1 MATMRDVAQRAG
13 VSAKTVS
20 RVINNDRYVSANVR
34 ERVERAIDEL
44 RYVPNMLAVTFRAGR
59 DAAIG
64 VAVPGV
70 ADPFFASIIDA
81 VEREASKRDVAV
93 ILTSVGLAILFQV
106 TQRQHEDQMALIR
119 DLDVARVH
127 GQRWRAEARLLIDG
141 LGKAMDEQFARWN
154 LTQAERD
161 VALLLMKGLSL
172 KEVATVRATNERTV
186 RSQARMLYSKAG
198 LSGRAALSAFFLE
211 DLLAPAAETARAS
224 LGESGAERPR
234 STIQ

>member
-1 MATMRDVAQRAG
+1 MNGWFDGRARLWAAAAAVGGIVLLVATKLVEDPDSSFGDVML
-13 VSAKTVS
+13 
-20 RVINNDRYVSANVR
+20 
-34 ERVERAIDEL
+34 ELVESL
-44 RYVPNMLAVTFRAGR
+44 P
-59 DAAIG
+59 
-64 VAVPGV
+64 
-70 ADPFFASIIDA
+70 
-81 VEREASKRDVAV
+81 V

-106 TQRQHEDQMALIR
+106 TQRQHEEQMALIR

-127 GQRWRAEARLLIDG
+127 GQRWRSEARLLIDG

-186 RSQARMLYSKAG
+186 RSQARTLYSKAG

-211 DLLAPAAETARAS
+211 DLLAPAGEAARGPM
-224 LGESGAERPR
+224 GEGVAERPR

>member
-1 MATMRDVAQRAG
+1 MNGWFDRRARLWAAAAAVGGIVLLIGTKLVEDPDSSVGDVLL
-13 VSAKTVS
+13 
-20 RVINNDRYVSANVR
+20 
-34 ERVERAIDEL
+34 ELVESL
-44 RYVPNMLAVTFRAGR
+44 P
-59 DAAIG
+59 
-64 VAVPGV
+64 
-70 ADPFFASIIDA
+70 
-81 VEREASKRDVAV
+81 V

>member
-1 MATMRDVAQRAG
+1 MNGWVDRRARLWAAAAALGGIVLLVGTKLVEDPDSTFKDV
-13 VSAKTVS
+13 VL
-20 RVINNDRYVSANVR
+20 
-34 ERVERAIDEL
+34 ELVESL
-44 RYVPNMLAVTFRAGR
+44 P
-59 DAAIG
+59 
-64 VAVPGV
+64 
-70 ADPFFASIIDA
+70 
-81 VEREASKRDVAV
+81 V

-127 GQRWRAEARLLIDG
+127 GQRWRSEARLLIDG

-172 KEVATVRATNERTV
+172 KEIATVRATNERTV
-186 RSQARMLYSKAG
+186 RSQARTLYSKAG

-211 DLLAPAAETARAS
+211 DLLAPADGTVRGSLSEAAE
-224 LGESGAERPR
+224 ERPR

>member
-1 MATMRDVAQRAG
+1 MNGWFDRRAKLWAAAAAAGGIVLLIATKLIEEPDASVGDV
-13 VSAKTVS
+13 VL
-20 RVINNDRYVSANVR
+20 
-34 ERVERAIDEL
+34 ELVESL
-44 RYVPNMLAVTFRAGR
+44 P
-59 DAAIG
+59 
-64 VAVPGV
+64 
-70 ADPFFASIIDA
+70 
-81 VEREASKRDVAV
+81 V
-93 ILTSVGLAILFQV
+93 ILTSVGLAILFQI

-172 KEVATVRATNERTV
+172 KEVATVRATNERTD

-211 DLLAPAAETARAS
+211 DLLAPADETTRAS
-224 LGESGAERPR
+224 VAE
-234 STIQ
+234 

>member
-1 MATMRDVAQRAG
+1 MNGWFDRRARLWAAAAAVGGIVLLIGTKLVEDPDSSVGDVLL
-13 VSAKTVS
+13 
-20 RVINNDRYVSANVR
+20 
-34 ERVERAIDEL
+34 ELVESL
-44 RYVPNMLAVTFRAGR
+44 P
-59 DAAIG
+59 
-64 VAVPGV
+64 
-70 ADPFFASIIDA
+70 
-81 VEREASKRDVAV
+81 V

-211 DLLAPAAETARAS
+211 DLLAPAAETTRAP

-234 STIQ
+234 STIL

>member
-1 MATMRDVAQRAG
+1 MNGWFDRRAKLWAAAAAVGGIVLLVGTKLVEEPDASVRDVLL
-13 VSAKTVS
+13 
-20 RVINNDRYVSANVR
+20 
-34 ERVERAIDEL
+34 ELVE
-44 RYVPNMLAVTFRAGR
+44 
-59 DAAIG
+59 
-64 VAVPGV
+64 
-70 ADPFFASIIDA
+70 SIP
-81 VEREASKRDVAV
+81 V

-141 LGKAMDEQFARWN
+141 LGKAMDEQFSRWN
-154 LTQAERD
+154 LTPAERD

-211 DLLAPAAETARAS
+211 DLLAPADETTRAPP
-224 LGESGAERPR
+224 GDGGATGRPR